1 MVMTPTAWHQR
12 YTQQARWTQPLRE
25 YIYAQISLSTAT
37 RILDVGCGTG
47 AIELELLSLAQGT
60 IFGLDIDPANL
71 ALAITHAPGAF
82 YIQADAHQLPLPA
95 GTFDIVLCHFLLLWV
110 SDPVQVVREMRRL
123 ARPGGAVLALAEPD
137 YARRIDYP
145 TEFAL
150 LGEWQREALIRQ
162 GAQPDL
168 GRRLGEV
175 FSLAGFE
182 SIETGILGG
191 QWKQPP
197 TREEWE
203 IEWQVLENDLVS
215 SQQPEPV
222 SARNEHRDDT
232 VASRIPNLPALK
244 TDLARLKQQDWSAW
258 QSRARILFVPTF
270 YAWGRK

>member
-1 MVMTPTAWHQR
+1 MTPPDWHQR

-25 YIYAQISLSTAT
+25 YSYAQVSMSTAT

-47 AIELELLSLAQGT
+47 ALELELLSLSQGT

-95 GTFDIVLCHFLLLWV
+95 GTFDIVFCHFLLLWV

-137 YARRIDYP
+137 YAGRIDYP

-150 LGEWQREALIRQ
+150 LGKWQRDALIRQ

-175 FSLAGFE
+175 FSLAGLE

-203 IEWQVLENDLVS
+203 LEWQVLENDLIS
-215 SQQPEPV
+215 FQQLEPLI
-222 SARNEHRDDT
+222 ARNEHRDDT
-232 VASRIPNLPALK
+232 GASKIPNLPDLK
-244 TDLARLKQQDWSAW
+244 IELTRLKQQDWSAW
-258 QSRARILFVPTF
+258 HSRARILFVPTF
-270 YAWGRK
+270 YAWGKK

>member
-1 MVMTPTAWHQR
+1 MVMTPPDWHQR

-25 YIYAQISLSTAT
+25 YSYEQVSLNSAM
-37 RILDVGCGTG
+37 RVLDVGCGTG
-47 AIELELLSLAQGT
+47 ALELELLRLSQGN

-82 YIQADAHQLPLPA
+82 YVQADAHQLPLPA
-95 GTFDIVLCHFLLLWV
+95 GAFDIVLCHFLLLWV

-137 YARRIDYP
+137 YAGRIDYP

-150 LGEWQREALIRQ
+150 LGECQREALIRQ

-175 FSLAGFE
+175 FSLAGLE

-203 IEWQVLENDLVS
+203 LEWQVFENDLIS

-222 SARNEHRDDT
+222 IARNEHRDDA
-232 VASRIPNLPALK
+232 VASRIRNVPDLK
-244 TDLARLKQQDWSAW
+244 TELARLKQQDWSAW
-258 QSRARILFVPTF
+258 QHRARILFVPTF
-270 YAWGRK
+270 YGWGIK